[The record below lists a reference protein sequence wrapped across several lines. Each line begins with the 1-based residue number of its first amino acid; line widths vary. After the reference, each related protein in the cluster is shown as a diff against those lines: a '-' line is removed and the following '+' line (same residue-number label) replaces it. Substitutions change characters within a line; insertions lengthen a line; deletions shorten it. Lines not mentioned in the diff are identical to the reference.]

1 MNRDTLPAAIKDLDE
16 SFPDGSVSGVHSLAG
31 GMYTYKLRKLM
42 DGTDVNVEVYA
53 SPSRHTIAERA
64 SRARSPLAPL
74 PLDPNTSL
82 APPLPESGRY
92 LIRESSLSRVPMRL
106 RAGTVRE
113 GGCLHSSGAGLRICW
128 SAPLWNAHT
137 CGCFRASRRCAA
149 ESSLQTVSSP
159 KSRARAPP
167 QVFPI
172 LSPPHALFF
181 IPRQLRQREGE
192 PHLRD
197 ESSVYGQSRSV
208 RTCSF

>member
-1 MNRDTLPAAIKDLDE
+1 VNRDTLPSAIKDLDE
-16 SFPDGSVSGVHSLAG
+16 SFPDGSVSGVHSLPG
-31 GMYTYKLRKLM
+31 GMYTYNLRKLM
-42 DGTDVNVEVYA
+42 DGDDANVKVYA
-53 SPSRHTIAERA
+53 SPSRHSIAERA

-92 LIRESSLSRVPMRL
+92 LIRESSLPRVPMRL

-149 ESSLQTVSSP
+149 KSSLQTVSSP
-159 KSRARAPP
+159 KSLATTCWRTASSRRVERLRAELLRAY
-167 QVFPI
+167 
-172 LSPPHALFF
+172 L
-181 IPRQLRQREGE
+181 QL
-192 PHLRD
+192 LR
-197 ESSVYGQSRSV
+197 
-208 RTCSF
+208 